1 MKDKEERK
9 LQFVLRY
16 YEDGKLDTRKALKK
30 ITGIAHQNKVSG
42 FWACFSGIAAAIL
55 ICVVSYTLLSRKE
68 HHTVLITADA
78 MVTRYFLPDSTLAI
92 LSKGATLEYDAYKY
106 GQANREVN
114 MSGKIYFS
122 VRRNA
127 LSPFIATTEY
137 AQVKVL
143 GTEFEV
149 DEYRK
154 DTATRVYVKSGKVVF
169 KGRYGKNGI
178 VLTKDMCGMLTHG
191 DEMPV
196 AVHAVSPNPSAWAI
210 GKFIYRNTPID
221 EVLKELS
228 FYYGTQLYAS
238 EHERTITGEFKT
250 DDLGEIIALIEK
262 TLDIRIIQKER

>member
-30 ITGIAHQNKVSG
+30 ITGIAHQNKING
-42 FWACFSGIAAAIL
+42 FWVYFSGVAAAIL
-55 ICVVSYTLLSRKE
+55 VCVVSYTLLSRKE
-68 HHTVLITADA
+68 SHDVLITADA
-78 MVTRYFLPDSTLAI
+78 GVTRYFLPDSTLAV
-92 LSKGATLEYDAYKY
+92 LSKGAVLEYDADKY
-106 GQANREVN
+106 GKDTRTVH
-114 MSGKIYFS
+114 MSGKVYFS
-122 VRRNA
+122 VRKNA
-127 LSPFIATTEY
+127 QSPFIAATEY

-143 GTEFEV
+143 GTEFEM
-149 DEYRK
+149 DECKK

-178 VLTKDMCGMLTHG
+178 ILTKDMCSMLTHG

-196 AVHAVSPNPSAWAI
+196 AVHAVSPNPSAWAT

-228 FYYGTQLYAS
+228 LYYGIQLYSS
-238 EHERTITGEFKT
+238 EHYRTITGEFKT
-250 DDLGEIIALIEK
+250 DNLDKIIALIEK
-262 TLDIRIIQKER
+262 TLDIKITKKER

>member
-16 YEDGKLDTRKALKK
+16 YEDGKLDTKKALKK

-42 FWACFSGIAAAIL
+42 FWAYFSGIAAAIL
-55 ICVVSYTLLSRKE
+55 ICVVSYTLLRKE
-68 HHTVLITADA
+68 HHTVSITADA

-92 LSKGATLEYDAYKY
+92 LSKGATLEYDTDKY
-106 GQANREVN
+106 GKANREVN

-149 DEYRK
+149 TECRK

-169 KGRYGKNGI
+169 KGRYGENGI
-178 VLTKDMCGMLTHG
+178 ILTKDMCGMLTHG
-191 DEMPV
+191 DEIPV
-196 AVHAVSPNPSAWAI
+196 AVHAVSPNPSAWAT

-228 FYYGTQLYAS
+228 LYYGTLLYAS

-250 DDLGEIIALIEK
+250 DNLGEIIALIEK
-262 TLDIRIIQKER
+262 TLDIRIIQKE

>member
-1 MKDKEERK
+1 MKDKVERK
-9 LQFVLRY
+9 LQFVLWY

-42 FWACFSGIAAAIL
+42 FWTYFSGIAAAIL

-68 HHTVLITADA
+68 HHTVSITADA
-78 MVTRYFLPDSTLAI
+78 MVTRYFLPDSTLA
-92 LSKGATLEYDAYKY
+92 
-106 GQANREVN
+106 
-114 MSGKIYFS
+114 YFS
-122 VRRNA
+122 VRKNA

-149 DEYRK
+149 TECRK

-169 KGRYGKNGI
+169 KGRYGENGI
-178 VLTKDMCGMLTHG
+178 ILTKDMCGMLTHG

-196 AVHAVSPNPSAWAI
+196 AVHAVSPNPSAWAT

-228 FYYGTQLYAS
+228 LYYGTLLYAS

-250 DDLGEIIALIEK
+250 DNLGEIIALIEK
-262 TLDIRIIQKER
+262 TLDIRIIQKEQ